1 MKTIGVLGGL
11 GPQATMDF
19 VARLHAVSQ
28 LLIPQPSGNSG
39 YPPLAVY
46 YHRKPPILLGDDG
59 LPLMPL
65 QPDPQMLEGVKWLGQ
80 TADFLVI
87 TANVP
92 HMMADLIEEAAGI
105 PLLNMVELT
114 LAEIARRSWHHIGA
128 LALGE
133 PKVYSGPLSEQGQK
147 VEEIGS
153 PLRDLLDQAILRLMA
168 GHTSNEETAV
178 ALEAVE
184 ELRSRGVDGII
195 LGCTEIP
202 LLLGETANAAD
213 LINPAQLLA
222 DAAVRLAANNDLMPA
237 LVDADTPR

>member
-46 YHRKPPILLGDDG
+46 YHRKPPVLLGDDR
-59 LPLMPL
+59 
-65 QPDPQMLEGVKWLGQ
+65 GVKWLGQ